1 MSSDPLFPASPAEQL
16 ENALHQAF
24 PDARVLIANDEARH
38 RRHPEAARG
47 AHLHATVVS
56 GAFAGLP
63 PTARHRLLYRRIPS
77 LAGLG
82 VHALALRLRA
92 PGEGTL
98 PSSPPS
104 VPAEDLS

>member
-1 MSSDPLFPASPAEQL
+1 MSSHPPSPVSPAERL
-16 ENALHQAF
+16 ENALRQAF

-56 GAFAGLP
+56 GAFEGLA

-82 VHALALRLRA
+82 VHALALRLQA
-92 PGEGTL
+92 PGEGPL
-98 PSSPPS
+98 PSPPPS
-104 VPAEDLS
+104 VPVEDLS